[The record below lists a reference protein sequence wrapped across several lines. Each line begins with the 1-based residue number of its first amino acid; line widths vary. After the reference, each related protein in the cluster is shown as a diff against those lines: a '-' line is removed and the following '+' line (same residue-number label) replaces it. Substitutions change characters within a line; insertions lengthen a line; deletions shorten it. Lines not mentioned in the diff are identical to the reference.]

1 MGLMDKMYEDGK
13 FAAKERKKKNEEE
26 GKKAEREKK
35 RREEEAERKRKAAE
49 RKAKRKKK
57 DKEWTLEDKRN
68 YSILALIMI
77 PIFQLFFIYHQGSWL
92 EIVLQCT
99 KNSKYLKQWLPDG
112 EGVPYGKGE
121 QGSGITCKEIKKL
134 MPDRKKE
141 GGDTLTK
148 KAEPPKAAN
157 PRDAGAAKPG
167 AAAAKPGEAADSGV
181 AKANPP
187 KAAEGPYRQKGG
199 RRKRYVQKGGFNKE
213 LNEKKDFF
221 DSTKYGLPYSWVEN
235 DNFIMSGI
243 GNYYKT
249 FWQGQRGG
257 LKMIL
262 EGVNEA
268 FFKDHKEPT
277 NLGEQAYDFVKFAV
291 ILPIVNFVAHL
302 GQVIGGLVLLFWA
315 SFNNQS
321 LMILPFFIAAI
332 CHIFLGWLTGYFWP
346 WGLFGAYLTA
356 FNLRPNA
363 QKLANFRTY
372 GRRYKFMWCFSILF
386 WWFIIIGGY
395 IWKWEKIILMWL
407 AMIGAL
413 FLLGM
418 LGVSTLV

>member
-13 FAAKERKKKNEEE
+13 FAAKERQKKNEEE

-49 RKAKRKKK
+49 RKAKRNKK

-121 QGSGITCKEIKKL
+121 QGSSISCKEIKKL

-141 GGDTLTK
+141 AGGD
-148 KAEPPKAAN
+148 A
-157 PRDAGAAKPG
+157 
-167 AAAAKPGEAADSGV
+167 GV

-187 KAAEGPYRQKGG
+187 KAAANPQDAAKPQKGG

-213 LNEKKDFF
+213 LNDRKDFF

-302 GQVIGGLVLLFWA
+302 GQVIGGLILLFWA
-315 SFNNQS
+315 SFNNQT